1 MRHNPAHATT
11 DPEAVRD
18 LIRQNPWATIVSD
31 NAGELIASHYPVL
44 LDENAEGLALLT
56 HVGRPDEELHGFGAR
71 EVLVIVQGR
80 HGYVSPSWYGPD
92 ATRAPTWNFSVAHCH
107 GVPEVLGAGGEALA
121 SSSADLENS
130 AEPARSPAA
139 AADLGPRAAPRRRI
153 LRGTVTSV
161 GGAPVARA
169 RVTLQRSGS
178 PAADDCAESDEHGD
192 FLLRY
197 TGPGDFEIVARAKDL
212 GVTVPRVLQLPDD
225 SSTLGELELL
235 IAEPD
240 ALAGVLEDFEGHA
253 LRDVDLWAFPAHLA
267 QAESGALFEWRGSAR
282 ARTLRGETS
291 GFSRTDGSGRFRFEG
306 LAPGSY
312 FIART
317 SDLDVPHDPRLFFTT
332 GATAIRLVY
341 EGDCWLELGCRDESG
356 AEVRGARVI
365 CAPLVVDGP
374 SDLLLE
380 PSSARAAEDGAIVFQ
395 VEPCRVYRCGFFDP
409 LRGLVEEEIHVPCRG
424 GTSRRVLVLPQASG
438 SGTLVLDFPELSG
451 LSVERP
457 RRVRVRSAASGVLL
471 QSWTQVG
478 WSRTRLPQGTYVL
491 EVAEPPARGPEG
503 FVRGDPL
510 GELPVARR
518 EFSIQDALDTRIELR

>member
-1 MRHNPAHATT
+1 LA
-11 DPEAVRD
+11 
-18 LIRQNPWATIVSD
+18 LC
-31 NAGELIASHYPVL
+31 VL
-44 LDENAEGLALLT
+44 LAALVLASPWLL
-56 HVGRPDEELHGFGAR
+56 R
-71 EVLVIVQGR
+71 
-80 HGYVSPSWYGPD
+80 
-92 ATRAPTWNFSVAHCH
+92 RAQLAAL
-107 GVPEVLGAGGEALA
+107 PEVLGAGAEAPA
-121 SSSADLENS
+121 SSSADLESS
-130 AEPARSPAA
+130 AEPARSPGV
-139 AADLGPRAAPRRRI
+139 AADLGPARAAQRRI
-153 LRGTVTSV
+153 LRGNVTSV
-161 GGAPVARA
+161 GGAPVAQA

-212 GVTVPRVLQLPDD
+212 GVTPPRVLQLPDD

-291 GFSRTDGSGRFRFEG
+291 GFSHTDGGGRFHFEG

-317 SDLDVPHDPRLFFTT
+317 SDLDAPHDPRLFFST

-341 EGDCWLELGCRDESG
+341 EGDCWLELRCRDASG
-356 AEVRGARVI
+356 AEVREASVF
-365 CAPLVVDGP
+365 CAPLVADGP

-380 PSSARAAEDGAIVFQ
+380 PSSARASEEGALLFQ

-409 LRGLVEEEIHVPCRG
+409 LRGLVEEEIHIPCRG

-438 SGTLVLDFPELSG
+438 SGLLVLDFPEFSG
-451 LSVERP
+451 LSLEHP

-471 QSWTQVG
+471 KSWTQVG

-503 FVRGDPL
+503 LVRGDPV
-510 GELPVARR
+510 GELPVTRR
-518 EFSIQDALDTRIELR
+518 EFSIQDVLETRVELR